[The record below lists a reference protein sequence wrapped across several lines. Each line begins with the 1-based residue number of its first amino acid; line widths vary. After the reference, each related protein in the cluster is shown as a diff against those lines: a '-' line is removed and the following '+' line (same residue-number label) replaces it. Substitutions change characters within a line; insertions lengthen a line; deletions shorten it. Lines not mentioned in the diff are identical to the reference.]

1 MAESRRRQDFFLGES
16 CRSEGG
22 RNRQNV
28 ADGYHFAKKNLVG
41 PLSSLSFLSLAWSP
55 NPGLLSLSL
64 SLALVRRRRRRL
76 VLRGIVEPD
85 FCKTLRGDDQQSLA
99 PLFSQNWIL
108 QKSEIATKVKERR
121 TNR

>member
-108 QKSEIATKVKERR
+108 QKLILKELMFAA
-121 TNR
+121 